1 MTYVCQYPEIAEE
14 LIQLKGLDLQL
25 RNQLLEEGTLFEGY
39 HPEMEQ
45 RHIQNGRR
53 LHEIIQEIG
62 WPNQSKV
69 GIDGAEAAW
78 LILQHAISLPDL
90 QRDSLPL
97 LEVETEKDEIQP
109 YQYAHLLDRIRFFER
124 KPQRFGTQLDWDEHG
139 DMSPWKL
146 ESEVNVNT
154 LREKV
159 GLPPIEVEVERIRK
173 ELTEQNVTMPTTY
186 EERTREINEWRKRV
200 GWV

>member
-1 MTYVCQYPEIAEE
+1 MCLYPEIAKE
-14 LIQLKGLDLQL
+14 LIHLKHSDLELREGLLK
-25 RNQLLEEGTLFEGY
+25 EGTLYDGY
-39 HPEMEQ
+39 HPEMEEC
-45 RHIQNGRR
+45 HILNGNR
-53 LHEIIQEIG
+53 LHQIIEQIG

-97 LEVETEKDEIQP
+97 LEVEMKKDEIQP

-146 ESEVNVNT
+146 ESEENVNT

-159 GLPPIEVEVERIRK
+159 GLPPLEVEVERIRI
-173 ELTEQNVTMPTTY
+173 ELKEQNVTMPTTY
-186 EERTREINEWRKRV
+186 KERTREIDEWRKRV